1 MNQIFEDLTV
11 QVISGKGKTPKGLIV
26 RKGFELGRTWER
38 QQMLKEVLEV
48 VENIAMYEP
57 TFDPTRSM
65 RYSQN
70 GTWICPINLKD
81 ELTKKFSASDET

>member
-1 MNQIFEDLTV
+1 MSEEFKEWFRAN
-11 QVISGKGKTPKGLIV
+11 
-26 RKGFELGRTWER
+26 GRLDIDNYRDAMTHNLEIWEASR

-65 RYSQN
+65 RYSPN
-70 GTWICPINLKD
+70 GEWICPINLKD
-81 ELTKKFSASDET
+81 ELTKKFSASDEA